1 MANTKVIVKNTI
13 ALYIRSFISL
23 SLSLWTARLVL
34 AYLGVED
41 YGVYNA
47 VGGVVSMVAFIQGSM
62 AGATQRFLSYYIGLG
77 DSKRLKEVFSMSV
90 NVHLI
95 LSVGLVVAIELF
107 GLWYLPNKMNYGTV
121 DYSVVKLIFHTSVAS
136 LFFIFN
142 SIPFNSM
149 LIAKESMS
157 SFAYI
162 DILQRFLRFGL
173 ALSLVLFTS
182 SLRLLLYAAIVLVI
196 SIVVFLIY
204 LWTCRCKFSESH
216 YILFWDTKLFKDLF
230 SFTGWVSLPALVS
243 IFKTQGM
250 VVVLNSTFGPLLNA
264 AQGIANQI
272 NNAVKS
278 LANNVGVAFAPQI
291 TISYAKKEYDAMSR
305 LFILGSKIN
314 FFLFALI
321 SIPLGI
327 EMDFVLSVW
336 LKEVPPFASAIA
348 ILILM
353 DTLVSNMTS
362 CYNTAIRATGNI
374 KFYELTYNLMHFLGI
389 ALIILVV
396 KFGCEFYVPY
406 LILIILSFVTMFW
419 QFYCMKRVMPFVR
432 IRDILISIWQMISV
446 VGLVI
451 PIAFLAKQIDYGASW
466 IEFVCVIICSTLLLV
481 SFIFVIGLTTNER
494 SKLHVYIQQKF
505 IFHQLKDNEKR
516 C

>member
-1 MANTKVIVKNTI
+1 MPNTKIIVKNTI
-13 ALYIRSFISL
+13 VLYIRSFISL
-23 SLSLWTARLVL
+23 ILSLWTARLVL
-34 AYLGVED
+34 ANLGVED

-121 DYSVVKLIFHTSVAS
+121 DYSVVKLIFHTSVVS

-182 SLRLLLYAAIVLVI
+182 SLRLSLYASIVLVI

-204 LWTCRCKFSESH
+204 LVTCRCKFRESH
-216 YILFWDTKLFKDLF
+216 YILFWDTKLYKDLF
-230 SFTGWVSLPALVS
+230 AFTGWVSLPALVS
-243 IFKTQGM
+243 IFKAQGM

-291 TISYAKKEYDAMSR
+291 TISYAKKEFDTMSR

-314 FFLFALI
+314 FFLFAYI
-321 SIPLGI
+321 SIPLSI
-327 EMDFVLSVW
+327 EMDFVLSIW
-336 LKEVPPFASAIA
+336 LKEVPLFASTIA
-348 ILILM
+348 ILILV
-353 DTLVSNMTS
+353 DTLISNMTS

-374 KFYELTYNLMHFLGI
+374 KFYELTYNLMHILGI

-406 LILIILSFVTMFW
+406 VILIILSFVTMFW
-419 QFYCMKRVMPFVR
+419 QFYCMKRVLPIVS
-432 IRDILISIWQMISV
+432 IRMVLISIIQMSLVAVLSFAATYFV
-446 VGLVI
+446 VLFDWDSQWLKLFLVI
-451 PIAFLAKQIDYGASW
+451 IISSLGLSAS
-466 IEFVCVIICSTLLLV
+466 
-481 SFIFVIGLTTNER
+481 IFFIGLSKYER
-494 SKLHVYIQQKF
+494 DRIIDLIKLKMH
-505 IFHQLKDNEKR
+505 R
-516 C
+516 